1 MENRMSIEAMKQAVE
16 AFEHI
21 KKYVTD
27 DGAMP
32 ENWDAYHEKE
42 YFALEALRQAI
53 EQAEKQEK
61 MCIDCGKPTMH
72 MGNKCYGCCQTTQP
86 EQEPVAWVD
95 KVWVERLDISKQLR
109 MELLFSRCQLN
120 NNQIPLYTA
129 PPKREVD
136 MSTKPEKIDTS
147 AERVHE
153 TDKSVHDDDDI
164 QEYKRP
170 WVGLSDVEIA
180 TYSKVVNGVRLAREI
195 EGLLRERNT

>member
-1 MENRMSIEAMKQAVE
+1 
-16 AFEHI
+16 
-21 KKYVTD
+21 
-27 DGAMP
+27 MP

-61 MCIDCGKPTMH
+61 LCKYCGGIGRVVCNGRCM
-72 MGNKCYGCCQTTQP
+72 P

-129 PPKREVD
+129 PPRK
-136 MSTKPEKIDTS
+136 
-147 AERVHE
+147 
-153 TDKSVHDDDDI
+153 
-164 QEYKRP
+164 Q
-170 WVGLSDVEIA
+170 WVGLTDEEVGKYSDRL
-180 TYSKVVNGVRLAREI
+180 NGGDIAREV
-195 EGLLRERNT
+195 EAKLKERNNG